1 MDRTTIAP
9 DEWAKYLEEFSS
21 RNRGRRARFEA
32 FAEDSVMEEDEEAVF
47 ESVSA
52 EGDRFTVQR
61 VIRTRG
67 EQPIADELTGIRGIA
82 VQHDWDGSD
91 NTIEFTD
98 DRGDLAILHFESTV
112 DGEN

>member
-9 DEWAKYLEEFSS
+9 DEWAKYLDEFST

-32 FAEDSVMEEDEEAVF
+32 FAEETVTEEDEEAVF
-47 ESVSA
+47 EGVSA
-52 EGDRFTVQR
+52 EGDRFTVKR
-61 VIRTRG
+61 VNRTHG
-67 EQPIADELTGIRGIA
+67 DEPITDELTGIRGIA
-82 VQHDWDGSD
+82 VQHDSDGSD